1 MSHEIRT
8 PMNAIMGMTYLALR
22 AAPTPQQHGYLT
34 KIGHAA
40 ESLLGIMNDIL
51 DFSKIEAGHMALD
64 SSPFR
69 LGESIADTI
78 STLGHRADQKGLE
91 FGLEIAPDVPDAL
104 VGDVGRLRQ
113 VIINLVGNAIKFT
126 ESGEV
131 TLRIELDCMI
141 EGKTVLHFF
150 VVDTGIGIGPENQER
165 VFEAFQ
171 QADASTTRQYGGTGL
186 GLAISSRIITLM
198 GGRVG
203 LTSEI
208 GKGSVFDFTAEFGI
222 QSEDTIPESV
232 PHTRLSNLRVLVVDD
247 NATNLRILDGILR
260 GWGMR
265 ATMAAGGR
273 EALKV
278 LSETD
283 QSTDGF
289 AIILTDARMP
299 SMDGFDLVKRIRET
313 PSLKAA
319 TVLMLTS
326 VHSTEDV
333 ARARELGISSYLI
346 KPVRRSALLSA
357 ITESL
362 VGLPVVK
369 EAPTP
374 PPDATRGA
382 SLKVL
387 VAEDNPVNRKLAATI
402 LQRAG
407 HDAILVTNGKEAV
420 DAMERGRFD
429 AVLMDV
435 QMPVMGG
442 FEATRLIREREAR
455 SGRRTPIIAVTAR
468 AMKGDREDCFAAG
481 MDGFVA
487 KPIQSAKLLEM
498 LDRLGSDSKP
508 AVTPPAEPA
517 DNTDPAILDEV
528 GLMKLVN
535 GDRALAGTLAG
546 LFLEDLEPRVT
557 EITSAVAGRDAERLR
572 VGAHALRG
580 SAGTLKAEI
589 VSAAA
594 GVLEAIGRSGEL
606 DRGSRALADLNS
618 ALASLRPRLLLLAE
632 KA

>member
-1 MSHEIRT
+1 
-8 PMNAIMGMTYLALR
+8 
-22 AAPTPQQHGYLT
+22 
-34 KIGHAA
+34 
-40 ESLLGIMNDIL
+40 
-51 DFSKIEAGHMALD
+51 
-64 SSPFR
+64 
-69 LGESIADTI
+69 
-78 STLGHRADQKGLE
+78 
-91 FGLEIAPDVPDAL
+91 
-104 VGDVGRLRQ
+104 
-113 VIINLVGNAIKFT
+113 
-126 ESGEV
+126 
-131 TLRIELDCMI
+131 
-141 EGKTVLHFF
+141 
-150 VVDTGIGIGPENQER
+150 
-165 VFEAFQ
+165 
-171 QADASTTRQYGGTGL
+171 
-186 GLAISSRIITLM
+186 
-198 GGRVG
+198 
-203 LTSEI
+203 
-208 GKGSVFDFTAEFGI
+208 
-222 QSEDTIPESV
+222 
-232 PHTRLSNLRVLVVDD
+232 
-247 NATNLRILDGILR
+247 
-260 GWGMR
+260 
-265 ATMAAGGR
+265 
-273 EALKV
+273 
-278 LSETD
+278 
-283 QSTDGF
+283 
-289 AIILTDARMP
+289 
-299 SMDGFDLVKRIRET
+299 
-313 PSLKAA
+313 
-319 TVLMLTS
+319 MLTS

-374 PPDATRGA
+374 LPDATRGA

-387 VAEDNPVNRKLAATI
+387 VAEDNPVNRKLAATV

-535 GDRALAGTLAG
+535 GDRALAGALAG

-606 DRGSRALADLNS
+606 DGGSRALADLNS
-618 ALASLRPRLLLLAE
+618 ALASLLPRLLLLAE